1 MTTKVSAF
9 FDRCWEQVSYL
20 HDRWQDEK
28 EYEDWQDYIDSATK
42 LVEKSG
48 LEFIGLS
55 KRPFKLT
62 FQHGTRRH
70 SIHIKASSASL
81 LTEGGSQ

>member
-55 KRPFKLT
+55 YGQWVWPSVDHYLRDQKEQVFKP
-62 FQHGTRRH
+62 
-70 SIHIKASSASL
+70 
-81 LTEGGSQ
+81 